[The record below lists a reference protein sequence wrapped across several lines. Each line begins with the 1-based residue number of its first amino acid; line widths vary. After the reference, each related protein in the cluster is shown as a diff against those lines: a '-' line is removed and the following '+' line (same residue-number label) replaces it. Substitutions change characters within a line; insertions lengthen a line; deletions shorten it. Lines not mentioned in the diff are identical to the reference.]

1 MKKIIFFMAVIL
13 AGFTGCY
20 KNIPLERPV
29 VPAGLKVV
37 PLDESVLSQDEVD
50 VIVTAHVK
58 KGSYVV
64 SPRTEEDRYT
74 FVLLINDKE
83 LIEHVK
89 GIEEMESDM
98 HEEKGEGIQYKIKKR
113 LRIKPGS
120 YRISLKT
127 EDVKTSPVHI
137 ELTGGKL
144 YTLRFEPV
152 YGSIK
157 MGTKKSFQHGVSHS
171 FWQGVRDFNVYLTFS
186 SLWP

>member
-98 HEEKGEGIQYKIKKR
+98 HEEKGEGI
-113 LRIKPGS
+113 
-120 YRISLKT
+120 
-127 EDVKTSPVHI
+127 
-137 ELTGGKL
+137 L